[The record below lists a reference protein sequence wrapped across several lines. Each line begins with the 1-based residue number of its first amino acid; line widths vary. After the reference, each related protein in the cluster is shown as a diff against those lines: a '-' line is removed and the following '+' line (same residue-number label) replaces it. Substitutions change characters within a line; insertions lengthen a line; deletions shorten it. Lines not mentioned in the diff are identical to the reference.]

1 MSVLKS
7 IFKEIKTIARTATYF
22 AIVFILMMVMKK
34 LYLKDYD
41 IEFTGI
47 SQAFIGALVL
57 SKVVILMDLISLG
70 SWVQRRPPIVDVILR
85 TLLYTTGVWIVIIL
99 EKLFERRHD
108 EGGIGDSIS
117 YLFSH
122 RDIYH
127 IWATTIGCGFSIF
140 VYNAFSVVQRMLGRH
155 ALAKLFFHTS
165 LDQVEHAVL
174 SEKILSFP
182 IKK

>member
-1 MSVLKS
+1 MSVIKS
-7 IFKEIKTIARTATYF
+7 IFKEIKTIARTAAYF
-22 AIVFILMMVMKK
+22 AIVFLLMMVMKK

-41 IEFTGI
+41 IEFIGI
-47 SQAFIGALVL
+47 SQALIGALVL

-70 SWVQRRPPIVDVILR
+70 SWVQRQPPIVDVSLR

-108 EGGIGDSIS
+108 AGGISYSIS

-127 IWATTIGCGFSIF
+127 IWATTIGSGFSIF
-140 VYNAFSVVQRMLGRH
+140 VYNAFTTVQRMLGRH
-155 ALAKLFFHTS
+155 GLAKLFFHTS
-165 LDQVEHAVL
+165 LEQVEHAVL
-174 SEKILSFP
+174 TDKMLSFP
-182 IKK
+182 PHK

>member
-1 MSVLKS
+1 MSVLKK
-7 IFKEIKTIARTATYF
+7 IVEEIKTIARTASYF
-22 AIVFILMMVMKK
+22 AVVFLLMMIMKK

-47 SQAFIGALVL
+47 SQALIGALIL

-70 SWVQRRPPIVDVILR
+70 SRVQFQPPIVDISLR
-85 TLLYTTGVWIVIIL
+85 TLLYTAGVWIVIIL

-108 EGGIGDSIS
+108 AGGIGDSIS

-127 IWATTIGCGFSIF
+127 IWATTIGSGVSIF

-155 ALAKLFFHTS
+155 GLTKLFFHSS
-165 LDQVEHAVL
+165 LEQVDHAVL
-174 SEKILSFP
+174 SEKNLSFEL
-182 IKK
+182 KK